1 MKKNN
6 RRLQIFALFLA
17 ILLWLYANGAE
28 TPGLAGWGNLAG
40 QSKEVV
46 LPLKVRGLSADLVV
60 PAVPQ
65 NVKAGLR
72 GGSLSAKELAGLE
85 AYIDLENIEPGEYWV
100 AICVDLPS
108 PVELAFVNPA
118 MIMVKISD
126 PENN

>member
-1 MKKNN
+1 MKNN

-28 TPGLAGWGNLAG
+28 TPGFAGWRDLAG
-40 QSKEVV
+40 QTSEVV
-46 LPLKVRGLSADLVV
+46 LPLRIRGLPAGLVLPV
-60 PAVPQ
+60 VPQ
-65 NVKAGLR
+65 NVKVGLR

-118 MIMVKISD
+118 MVQVKINEGD
-126 PENN
+126 NN